1 MISWDALF
9 SERAKTMKAS
19 AIRELLKL
27 VTQPDIISFGG
38 GLPDPHFFPIHQLQE
53 CVHYVLE
60 TNSAIALQYG
70 TTEGVPALRSWLA
83 EDAQSKGLDVT
94 VENVVVTASSQQALD
109 LIAKVMLDPGDIAL
123 VEGPSYLGALQAFA
137 AFQGQAIAIDMDEQ
151 GIRTDILEER
161 IKAIRSG
168 TRPIKFI
175 YTVPSFQNPAGLTMS
190 IERRRQLL
198 DISQRY
204 NIPIVEDHPYHALRY
219 EGTRVPSIA
228 SLDANGHVIYLETFS
243 KILSPGFRLGWV
255 VAPEPF
261 TRKLALAKQ
270 ATDLCSSPFSQL
282 IVLEFCKRGYLEP
295 HVAHIREEYAKKRD
309 AMLNAM
315 NEFFPKEVKWT
326 RPEGGMFLWVEL
338 PKGIDTTEMLRDA
351 LEAKV
356 AYVGGTG
363 FYPDGRG
370 ENCMRLNFSYSTPET
385 NREGIRRLAVCIRKR
400 L

>member
-1 MISWDALF
+1 M
-9 SERAKTMKAS
+9 
-19 AIRELLKL
+19 
-27 VTQPDIISFGG
+27 
-38 GLPDPHFFPIHQLQE
+38 
-53 CVHYVLE
+53 
-60 TNSAIALQYG
+60 
-70 TTEGVPALRSWLA
+70 
-83 EDAQSKGLDVT
+83 SK
-94 VENVVVTASSQQALD
+94 
-109 LIAKVMLDPGDIAL
+109 
-123 VEGPSYLGALQAFA
+123 
-137 AFQGQAIAIDMDEQ
+137 
-151 GIRTDILEER
+151 
-161 IKAIRSG
+161 
-168 TRPIKFI
+168 
-175 YTVPSFQNPAGLTMS
+175 
-190 IERRRQLL
+190 ERRCQLL

-228 SLDANGHVIYLETFS
+228 SLDDNGHVIYLETFS

-282 IVLEFCKRGYLEP
+282 IVLEFCKRGHLGP
-295 HVAHIREEYAKKRD
+295 HIAHIRQEYAKKRD

-315 NEFFPKEVKWT
+315 DEFFPKEVKWT

>member
-1 MISWDALF
+1 
-9 SERAKTMKAS
+9 MKAS

-53 CVHYVLE
+53 CVHDVLE

-70 TTEGVPALRSWLA
+70 ATEGVPALRSWLA
-83 EDAQSKGLDVT
+83 EDARSKGLDVT

-175 YTVPSFQNPAGLTMS
+175 YAVPSFQNPAGITMS

-228 SLDANGHVIYLETFS
+228 SLDADGHVIYLETFS

-270 ATDLCSSPFSQL
+270 ATDLCSSPFNQL

-295 HVAHIREEYAKKRD
+295 HVAHIRREYAKKRD

-315 NEFFPKEVKWT
+315 DEFFPKEVKWT

-351 LEAKV
+351 LEVKV

-370 ENCMRLNFSYSTPET
+370 ENCMRLNFSYSTPEI
-385 NREGIRRLAVCIRKR
+385 NREGIRRLSECIRKR

>member
-53 CVHYVLE
+53 CVHDVLE

-70 TTEGVPALRSWLA
+70 ATEGVPALRSWLA
-83 EDAQSKGLDVT
+83 EDARSKGLDVT

-175 YTVPSFQNPAGLTMS
+175 YAVPSFQNPAGITMS

-228 SLDANGHVIYLETFS
+228 SLDADGHVIYLETFS

-270 ATDLCSSPFSQL
+270 ATDLCSSPFNQL

-295 HVAHIREEYAKKRD
+295 HVAHIRREYAKKRD

-315 NEFFPKEVKWT
+315 DEFFPKEVKWT

-351 LEAKV
+351 LEVKV

-370 ENCMRLNFSYSTPET
+370 ENCMRLNFSYSTPEI
-385 NREGIRRLAVCIRKR
+385 NREGIRRLSECIRKR